1 MRIKIMKEIKIKGF
15 EDYELNARLFDVKQ
29 PKGIVQIIHGM
40 QEHSKR
46 YENFAKFLN
55 SNGYIVFVTDLR
67 GHGKSA
73 EDPNLLG
80 YSSKDISI
88 ENVNDQII
96 ISKYLKEKYPNIP
109 LIVLGH
115 SYGSFLTQR
124 YITECNIA
132 DKVILSGS
140 AYTNTLLMKF
150 GRIFANLTAFFKG
163 RKAIAKMIESMSLQ
177 GYGKGFED
185 GNWLCKDNKVWEEY
199 KKDEFCG
206 TPFPASFY
214 QSFFK
219 LVVNN
224 YKNLKN
230 INKDTPLLI
239 MSGDKDP
246 VGENG
251 KLVKKLY
258 DTYKEAGLT
267 DLYLKLYENGRHE
280 MLNETNKEEVYND
293 ILTFINEG

>member
-1 MRIKIMKEIKIKGF
+1 MKEIKFKGY
-15 EDYELNARLFDVKQ
+15 EDFELNAKLYEVKN
-29 PKGIVQIIHGM
+29 PKGIVQIVHGM

-46 YENFAKFLN
+46 YDNFAKFLN
-55 SNGYIVFVTDLR
+55 DNGYIVFINDLR
-67 GHGKSA
+67 GHGKSL
-73 EDPNLLG
+73 ESTLLG
-80 YSSKDISI
+80 YSSEDISKL
-88 ENVNDQII
+88 NVKDQIK
-96 ISKYLKEKYPNIP
+96 ISEYLKEKYQTLP
-109 LIVLGH
+109 LIVRGH

-124 YITECNIA
+124 YITKCDLA

-140 AYTNTLLMKF
+140 AYTNTALMKL

-163 RKAIAKMIESMSLQ
+163 KKAIAKMIESMSLQ

-185 GNWLCKDNKVWEEY
+185 GNWLCKDNKIWEDY
-199 KKDEFCG
+199 KNDPLCG

-224 YKNLKN
+224 YKKLDSIK
-230 INKDTPLLI
+230 KDLPILI

-258 DTYKEAGLT
+258 DTYKKAGLT
-267 DLYLKLYENGRHE
+267 NLYLKLYNDGRHE
-280 MLNETNKEEVYND
+280 MLNETNKEEVYAD
-293 ILTFINEG
+293 ILTFINEC

>member
-1 MRIKIMKEIKIKGF
+1 MKEVKIKGF
-15 EDYELNARLFDVKQ
+15 QDYELTARLFEVKN
-29 PKGIVQIIHGM
+29 PKGIIQILHGM
-40 QEHSKR
+40 QEYSKR

-55 SNGYIVFVTDLR
+55 EKGFIVFVSDLR

-80 YSSKDISI
+80 FSSGDISK
-88 ENVNDQII
+88 ENVQDQII
-96 ISKYLKEKYPNIP
+96 ISNYLKKKYKNIP

-185 GNWLCKDNKVWEEY
+185 GNWLSV
-199 KKDEFCG
+199 
-206 TPFPASFY
+206 
-214 QSFFK
+214 
-219 LVVNN
+219 
-224 YKNLKN
+224 
-230 INKDTPLLI
+230 
-239 MSGDKDP
+239 
-246 VGENG
+246 
-251 KLVKKLY
+251 
-258 DTYKEAGLT
+258 
-267 DLYLKLYENGRHE
+267 
-280 MLNETNKEEVYND
+280 
-293 ILTFINEG
+293 

>member
-1 MRIKIMKEIKIKGF
+1 MKEVKIKGF
-15 EDYELNARLFDVKQ
+15 QDYELTARLFEVKN
-29 PKGIVQIIHGM
+29 PKGIVQILHGM
-40 QEHSKR
+40 QEYSKR

-55 SNGYIVFVTDLR
+55 EKGFIVFVSDLR

-80 YSSKDISI
+80 FSSGDISK
-88 ENVNDQII
+88 ENVQDQII
-96 ISKYLKEKYPNIP
+96 ISNYLKEKYKNIP

-163 RKAIAKMIESMSLQ
+163 KRAIAKMIEKMSLQ
-177 GYGKGFED
+177 GYGKNFD
-185 GNWLCKDNKVWEEY
+185 NGNWLCKDDNIWEEY
-199 KKDEFCG
+199 KKDKFCG

-219 LVVNN
+219 LVVTN
-224 YKNLKN
+224 YKNIDK
-230 INKDTPLLI
+230 IKKDMPILI
-239 MSGDKDP
+239 LSGNNDP

-258 DTYKEAGLT
+258 DIYKNQGLSN
-267 DLYLKLYENGRHE
+267 LVLKLYENGRHE

-293 ILTFINEG
+293 ILTFINET

>member
-1 MRIKIMKEIKIKGF
+1 MKEIKINGF
-15 EDYELNARLFDVKQ
+15 EGYKLNARLFEVKT

-40 QEHSKR
+40 QEYSKR
-46 YENFAKFLN
+46 YEKFAKFLN
-55 SNGYIVFVTDLR
+55 NNGYIVFVSDLR

-73 EDPNLLG
+73 EDETLLG
-80 YSSKDISI
+80 YSSGDISI
-88 ENVNDQII
+88 ENVKDQII
-96 ISKYLKEKYPNIP
+96 VSEYLKEKYPNIP

-124 YITECNIA
+124 YITKCDLA

-140 AYTNTLLMKF
+140 AYTNTALMKF

-163 RKAIAKMIESMSLQ
+163 KRAIAKMIENMSLQ

-185 GNWLCKDNKVWEEY
+185 GNWLCKDSKVWEEY
-199 KKDEFCG
+199 KKDDYCG

-224 YKNLKN
+224 YKKLDK
-230 INKDTPLLI
+230 INKEKPILI

-246 VGENG
+246 VGGNG

-258 DTYKEAGLT
+258 DIYKEAGLRN
-267 DLYLKLYENGRHE
+267 LYLKLYTDGRHE